1 MYHRTSK
8 GQIQTRSKIHY
19 LYLSHDLLLK
29 QRGEMA
35 MSPMVLQN
43 SSLPLLWSLLQLSHA
58 GIFGLANRE
67 TADCYGLMMMRHHD
81 RPLHSQDKWW
91 QNGTTAEAY
100 LLLI

>member
-1 MYHRTSK
+1 M
-8 GQIQTRSKIHY
+8 
-19 LYLSHDLLLK
+19 L
-29 QRGEMA
+29 A
-35 MSPMVLQN
+35 MVLQN

-67 TADCYGLMMMRHHD
+67 TADCYGLMMRHHD